1 LKKDVFISVV
11 SPVYQAEKIIQEFI
25 QQVKK
30 ELVKITTHY
39 EIILVEDCGP
49 DNSWEVIKNQC
60 SIHPFV
66 KGIRL
71 SRNFGQHYAIS
82 AGIKKAKGDNI
93 VLMDC
98 DLQDN
103 PKDIIKLFNERKKG
117 FEIIFTKR
125 LNRKHSIMKSFNS
138 FLYNK
143 LFTIFSEKKYN
154 VDTGSLVL
162 FSKKVA
168 DEFNKLEEKDRLYIQ
183 LLKWVGFKTTTVE
196 VEHNERYEGESSYN
210 FIGLLKLGIQGW
222 TSHSNKLLLLNIYIG
237 LTLSFL
243 SFLGGFLIV
252 LRHYFYEF
260 QLGWPSIIVTILF
273 STGLI
278 LSSIG
283 IVGIYIGKIFEQA
296 KNKPLY
302 IIDEEINIF

>member
-1 LKKDVFISVV
+1 MFISVV

-103 PKDIIKLFNERKKG
+103 LKDIIKLFNERKKG

-260 QLGWPSIIVTILF
+260 QVGWPSIIVTILF

>member
-1 LKKDVFISVV
+1 MILKNKNLRLKKDVFISVV

-143 LFTIFSEKKYN
+143 LFTIFSEKK
-154 VDTGSLVL
+154 V
-162 FSKKVA
+162 
-168 DEFNKLEEKDRLYIQ
+168 Q
-183 LLKWVGFKTTTVE
+183 C
-196 VEHNERYEGESSYN
+196 
-210 FIGLLKLGIQGW
+210 
-222 TSHSNKLLLLNIYIG
+222 
-237 LTLSFL
+237 
-243 SFLGGFLIV
+243 
-252 LRHYFYEF
+252 
-260 QLGWPSIIVTILF
+260 
-273 STGLI
+273 
-278 LSSIG
+278 
-283 IVGIYIGKIFEQA
+283 
-296 KNKPLY
+296 
-302 IIDEEINIF
+302 